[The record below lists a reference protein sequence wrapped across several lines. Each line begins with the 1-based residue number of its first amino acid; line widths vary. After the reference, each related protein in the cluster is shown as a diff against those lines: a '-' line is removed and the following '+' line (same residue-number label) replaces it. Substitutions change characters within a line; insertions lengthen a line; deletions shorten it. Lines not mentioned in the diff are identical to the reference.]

1 MVNAAVLVIGKALP
15 NSGAAL
21 GRPGEAEG
29 GTRTNDREAGNKHR
43 GTRAVTV
50 ATVLFVMRSGR
61 ERAILE
67 ALENVGASSEAESAK
82 CEFSM
87 THEMGS
93 RIATNREAEA
103 LVKMRSAA
111 YQNRGRLQRR
121 TSRPHPKTLM
131 SPCCLPA
138 CVLS

>member
-1 MVNAAVLVIGKALP
+1 MVNVAVLVISKAQP

-29 GTRTNDREAGNKHR
+29 GTRTNNREARNKHR
-43 GTRAVTV
+43 GTRMVIV
-50 ATVLFVMRSGR
+50 ATVLFVVRSGR
-61 ERAILE
+61 ERATLE
-67 ALENVGASSEAESAK
+67 ALENVGASSKAESAK
-82 CEFSM
+82 REFSM
-87 THEMGS
+87 TPEMGS
-93 RIATNREAEA
+93 RIAANREAEA

-121 TSRPHPKTLM
+121 TSRPHPRTLT

>member
-1 MVNAAVLVIGKALP
+1 MVNVAVLVIGKALP

-29 GTRTNDREAGNKHR
+29 ETRTNDREAGNKHR

-50 ATVLFVMRSGR
+50 ATVLFVVRSGR

-67 ALENVGASSEAESAK
+67 ALENVGASSKAESVK
-82 CEFSM
+82 REFSM
-87 THEMGS
+87 TPEMGS
-93 RIATNREAEA
+93 RIAANREAAA

-111 YQNRGRLQRR
+111 YQNRERLQRR
-121 TSRPHPKTLM
+121 TSRPHPRTLTN
-131 SPCCLPA
+131 PCCLPA